1 MMFAAALP
9 FIWIGL
15 LLVARR
21 LRSVGGSQKLLFLFF
36 LPVVNLL
43 FFATLAAL
51 PARPVEEAT
60 PSARS
65 SPRRPSLEKTRESSA
80 RWFASAARAVAA
92 AVIAATLACLFSVS
106 LLRDYGAALFIGSP
120 FVAGLLVALLH
131 GYGRHRGF
139 GETLA
144 LAWFALLLVAGS
156 LLLLAFEGGMCLVMS
171 LPIALVLALIG
182 VVVGRRLSPGP
193 VRRRAA
199 CFAPVAALP
208 LLIAAE
214 AWSGASPPVR
224 RVVSRVEVAAPIET
238 VWSQVVAFPPL
249 PEPTE
254 WWFRTGIA
262 YPIRAEISGQ
272 GVGAIRRCVFSTG
285 AFVEPIVAWDEP
297 NRLAFDVTEQPPPMV
312 EWSPWSISP
321 PHLDGFLRSEHGEFR
336 LVALADGSTELIGTT
351 WYTDRMRPQWYWG
364 LWSDAL
370 IHRIH
375 LRVLEHV
382 RRLAEAQAG

>member
-1 MMFAAALP
+1 
-9 FIWIGL
+9 
-15 LLVARR
+15 
-21 LRSVGGSQKLLFLFF
+21 
-36 LPVVNLL
+36 
-43 FFATLAAL
+43 
-51 PARPVEEAT
+51 
-60 PSARS
+60 
-65 SPRRPSLEKTRESSA
+65 
-80 RWFASAARAVAA
+80 
-92 AVIAATLACLFSVS
+92 
-106 LLRDYGAALFIGSP
+106 
-120 FVAGLLVALLH
+120 
-131 GYGRHRGF
+131 
-139 GETLA
+139 
-144 LAWFALLLVAGS
+144 
-156 LLLLAFEGGMCLVMS
+156 MS